1 VRGDP
6 SVSEL
11 ALLGHNLRTP
21 LTIIN
26 GYADLLKGD
35 DLTPQARAEAC
46 RQILQKCAELNALI
60 RDFVDSGEAEL
71 ATAGGVLRSA

>member
-1 VRGDP
+1 MRGDP

-21 LTIIN
+21 LTIIH

-35 DLTPQARAEAC
+35 DLTSEARAEAC
-46 RQILQKCAELNALI
+46 NQILQKCAELNALI
-60 RDFVDSGEAEL
+60 REFVDSGEAEL
-71 ATAGGVLRSA
+71 IAAAGVLRSA

>member
-1 VRGDP
+1 MRADP
-6 SVSEL
+6 SVSQL

-26 GYADLLKGD
+26 GYADLLKGE
-35 DLTPQARAEAC
+35 DLTAEARAEAC

-60 RDFVDSGEAEL
+60 REFVDSGEAAL
-71 ATAGGVLRSA
+71 TASAEVLRSA

>member
-1 VRGDP
+1 MR
-6 SVSEL
+6 SNQTVSEL

-35 DLTPQARAEAC
+35 DLSPEARAEAC

-60 RDFVDSGEAEL
+60 REYVDVGEAEL
-71 ATAGGVLRSA
+71 AAGALRMA